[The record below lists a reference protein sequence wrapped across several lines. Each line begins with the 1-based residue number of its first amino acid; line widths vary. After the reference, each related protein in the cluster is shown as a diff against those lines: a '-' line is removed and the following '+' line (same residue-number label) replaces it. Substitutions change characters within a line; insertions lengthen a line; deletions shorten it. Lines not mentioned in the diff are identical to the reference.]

1 MENKSYDTL
10 GTVPKSSKNRSYDT
24 LGTVPKFS
32 KNRNKV
38 DIPNTYT

>member
-10 GTVPKSSKNRSYDT
+10 GTVPKSSKNR
-24 LGTVPKFS
+24 
-32 KNRNKV
+32 NKI